1 MKNLKPVA
9 ALAALSTAFA
19 PIVFANTAIAAEPT
33 AAKPVLTC
41 KIKTAEG
48 LSYTVIK
55 AGAGEKPGADAR
67 VEVNYSGRLA
77 SDGSEFDA
85 GQGAKFK
92 IGGVIPGFAQGLK
105 LMQPGGK
112 YRLCIPAALG
122 YGAEGS
128 GPIPANSDLVF
139 EVELLSFTTPPPKP
153 VIAPADRTCNQT
165 TASGLG
171 YAVMKAAQGR
181 VATDA
186 GYGTGRFFAVR
197 CGNGRRRPAAPMGE
211 DSAGHG
217 NSDVCRS
224 AQADAAGFYLSFLH
238 AEQCSDRSRTG
249 DQHHRNADRPSPCPT
264 GGGLNLA
271 EQYHRAVRAPV
282 HADAVIPGEIFLVVA

>member
-1 MKNLKPVA
+1 MKNLKPVVA
-9 ALAALSTAFA
+9 VAALSTAVS
-19 PIVFANTAIAAEPT
+19 PIVFANPAIAAEPT

-41 KIKTAEG
+41 NVKTAEG

-92 IGGVIPGFAQGLK
+92 VGGVIPGFAQGLK

-128 GPIPANSDLVF
+128 GPIPPNSDLVF

-153 VIAPADRTCNQT
+153 VIAPADRTCTQT

-171 YAVMKAAQGR
+171 YAVVKAAQGR
-181 VATDA
+181 LATDA
-186 GYGTGRFFAVR
+186 DMALVDFSLFDAATGVVDQQRQWEKIPLAMATPMFAEALKLMPLGSTYRFCMPSSAATAAEPATNIIVTLIDL
-197 CGNGRRRPAAPMGE
+197 RPAPPAE
-211 DSAGHG
+211 D
-217 NSDVCRS
+217 
-224 AQADAAGFYLSFLH
+224 
-238 AEQCSDRSRTG
+238 
-249 DQHHRNADRPSPCPT
+249 
-264 GGGLNLA
+264 
-271 EQYHRAVRAPV
+271 
-282 HADAVIPGEIFLVVA
+282 

>member
-1 MKNLKPVA
+1 MTKSFQSAVLGTVSA
-9 ALAALSTAFA
+9 ATLLAVHAVPAS
-19 PIVFANTAIAAEPT
+19 AATPT
-33 AAKPVLTC
+33 PAKPELTC
-41 KIKTAEG
+41 KVKTPEG

-55 AGAGEKPGADAR
+55 AGKGEKPGPESK

-92 IGGVIPGFAQGLK
+92 VGGVIPGFAQGLK

-128 GPIPANSDLVF
+128 GPIPPNSDLVF

-153 VIAPADRTCNQT
+153 VIAPADRTCTQT

-171 YAVMKAAQGR
+171 YAVVKAAQGR
-181 VATDA
+181 LATDA
-186 GYGTGRFFAVR
+186 DMALVDFSLFDAATGVVDQQRQWEKIPLAMATPMFAEALKLMPLGSTYRFCMPSSAATAAEPATNIIVTLIDL
-197 CGNGRRRPAAPMGE
+197 RPAPPAE
-211 DSAGHG
+211 D
-217 NSDVCRS
+217 
-224 AQADAAGFYLSFLH
+224 
-238 AEQCSDRSRTG
+238 
-249 DQHHRNADRPSPCPT
+249 
-264 GGGLNLA
+264 
-271 EQYHRAVRAPV
+271 
-282 HADAVIPGEIFLVVA
+282 

>member
-9 ALAALSTAFA
+9 AVAALSTAFA
-19 PIVFANTAIAAEPT
+19 PIVFAIPAIAAEPT

-41 KIKTAEG
+41 NVKTAEG

-85 GQGAKFK
+85 GNAAKFK
-92 IGGVIPGFAQGLK
+92 VGGVIPGFAQGLK

-112 YRLCIPAALG
+112 YRLCIPSALG

-153 VIAPADRTCNQT
+153 VIAPADRTCTQT

-171 YAVMKAAQGR
+171 YAVVKAAQGR

-186 GYGTGRFFAVR
+186 DMALVDFSLFDAATGVVDQQRQWEKIPLSMATPMFAEALKLMPLGSTYRFCMPSSAATTAEPATNIIVTLIDL
-197 CGNGRRRPAAPMGE
+197 RPAPPAE
-211 DSAGHG
+211 D
-217 NSDVCRS
+217 
-224 AQADAAGFYLSFLH
+224 
-238 AEQCSDRSRTG
+238 
-249 DQHHRNADRPSPCPT
+249 
-264 GGGLNLA
+264 
-271 EQYHRAVRAPV
+271 
-282 HADAVIPGEIFLVVA
+282 